1 MAAILIILFFLS
13 AIAVVGYSGYLA
25 WKLDCP
31 NCFHEGQR
39 RAMIPIGGPFLW
51 MCLECDS
58 RFSFREAQRAVDYE
72 KEERDSTRAPERY
85 VVEDDDFDYLN

>member
-1 MAAILIILFFLS
+1 MAALLIILFFLV
-13 AIAVVGYSGYLA
+13 AIGVVGYSGYLA

-58 RFSFREAQRAVDYE
+58 RFSFREAQRAAVY
-72 KEERDSTRAPERY
+72 KAEERQSTYSHEHSA
-85 VVEDDDFDYLN
+85 EDDDFDYLND